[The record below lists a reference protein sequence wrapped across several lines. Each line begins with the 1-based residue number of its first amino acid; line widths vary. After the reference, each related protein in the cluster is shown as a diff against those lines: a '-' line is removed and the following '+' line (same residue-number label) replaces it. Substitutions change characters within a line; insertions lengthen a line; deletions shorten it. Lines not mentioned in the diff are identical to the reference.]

1 MKDIKS
7 LINYQNIHFIGI
19 GGVSM
24 SALAETMHH
33 FGYNVTGSDRVSSD
47 ATDKLMS
54 HNIKIAIGHNLEY
67 VSNANLVVYTAA
79 IPGDDP
85 ELIKAKE
92 LNIPTMERADF
103 LGLLTKA
110 FKETICISGTHGKT
124 TTTSMI
130 ATCFINA
137 NLEPNV
143 QVGADLGKLNGN
155 YTIGKSEYFVLEA
168 CEYVES
174 FLKFS
179 PKTEVILNIDN
190 DHLDYFKNFENIKN
204 AFIKYVKLLHEDGFL
219 ILNGDDKNC
228 LDLKEYTNASILTYG
243 LNNLSADFVA
253 KDIKFDNNGFAEFD
267 VYFKNNFYA
276 HINLSVCGMHN
287 VLNALAC
294 ICVCHFYN
302 LPIDV
307 VKDSL
312 NEFTGAHR
320 RLEFKGKFKNAS
332 VFDDYAH
339 HPTEIKASVN
349 ALKNKVYNK
358 SWVVFQPHT
367 YSRTKNLLNDF
378 ADALIN
384 YDNIIIT
391 DIYAAR
397 EKNTFNISSKD
408 LADKIASFGK
418 DVKYISSF
426 EDIAIYLKNNVN
438 DNDIIVTQG
447 AGPIY
452 EVGNMLLGL

>member
-1 MKDIKS
+1 MKDIKT
-7 LINYQNIHFIGI
+7 LINYKNIHFIGI

-24 SALAETMHH
+24 SALAETMNY
-33 FGYNVTGSDRVSSD
+33 FGYHVTGSDRVSSD
-47 ATDKLMS
+47 ATDRLIKD
-54 HNIKIAIGHNLEY
+54 NINVTIGHDLEY
-67 VSNANLVVYTAA
+67 ASKANLVVYTAA
-79 IPGDDP
+79 IPEDDP
-85 ELIKAKE
+85 ELIHAKE

-155 YTIGKSEYFVLEA
+155 YAIGKSEYFILEA

-174 FLKFS
+174 FLKFF
-179 PKTEVILNIDN
+179 PKLEVILNIDN

-204 AFIKYVKLLHEDGFL
+204 AFIKYVKRLPDDGFL
-219 ILNGDDKNC
+219 VLNGDDKNC
-228 LDLKEYTNASILTYG
+228 IDLKQYTKSTILTYG
-243 LNNLSADFVA
+243 INNLSADFVA

-267 VYFKNNFYA
+267 VYFKNSFYT

-294 ICVCHFYN
+294 ICVCYFYN
-302 LPIDV
+302 FPIDII
-307 VKDSL
+307 KSSL

-320 RLEFKGKFKNAS
+320 RLEFKGKYKNAS
-332 VFDDYAH
+332 IFDDYAH
-339 HPTEIKASVN
+339 HPTEIKASVT

-367 YSRTKNLLNDF
+367 YSRTKNLLDDF
-378 ADALIN
+378 ANALIN
-384 YDNIIIT
+384 YDNIIVT

-408 LADKIASFGK
+408 LVDKITSIGK
-418 DVKYISSF
+418 DAKYISSF
-426 EDIAIYLKNNVN
+426 EDIVNFLKDNVN
-438 DNDIIVTQG
+438 DGDIVVTQG